1 MKFYKHH
8 KRIGEIDEG
17 SLRWKDIIRILMC
30 LELFWHFK
38 SKFRYI
44 INKIKLKT
52 NWLLDDKNY
61 WLSMN
66 REIFFLFIIEVIFSL

>member
-1 MKFYKHH
+1 MD
-8 KRIGEIDEG
+8 EIDEG
-17 SLRWKDIIRILMC
+17 SLAWKDIIRILMC

-38 SKFRYI
+38 SNFRYI

>member
-1 MKFYKHH
+1 MD
-8 KRIGEIDEG
+8 EIDEG
-17 SLRWKDIIRILMC
+17 SLTWKDIIRILMC